1 MEDKV
6 FCSDILDA
14 LTQDF
19 FARKGNPIEEPAHVE
34 EIKVSC
40 HMKTI
45 VLTFSAQVTTFA
57 DRPGYERTSSS
68 LWKQREEYCASLIQK
83 AWKVRSIIVIK
94 HFGCPDFNFS
104 WIAGAQKQSHR
115 CHSEQGDFFYFFFL
129 KLNSCPT
136 GGGASHF
143 RR

>member
-34 EIKVSC
+34 EIKVN
-40 HMKTI
+40 HPDPPDLDGLWWFLKG
-45 VLTFSAQVTTFA
+45 VDYLTLMNFYSRGHQVTTFA

-83 AWKVRSIIVIK
+83 AWKVHNQTIHTTEMV
-94 HFGCPDFNFS
+94 
-104 WIAGAQKQSHR
+104 
-115 CHSEQGDFFYFFFL
+115 
-129 KLNSCPT
+129 
-136 GGGASHF
+136 
-143 RR
+143 

>member
-34 EIKVSC
+34 EIKVE
-40 HMKTI
+40 MKTLNSSSQKNVG
-45 VLTFSAQVTTFA
+45 VLPNLMTLLYQVTTFA

-83 AWKVRSIIVIK
+83 AWKVKSSIVLFI
-94 HFGCPDFNFS
+94 
-104 WIAGAQKQSHR
+104 
-115 CHSEQGDFFYFFFL
+115 
-129 KLNSCPT
+129 
-136 GGGASHF
+136 
-143 RR
+143 

>member
-1 MEDKV
+1 MLFPGEIMEDKV

-34 EIKVSC
+34 EIKVSGN
-40 HMKTI
+40 MMRTI
-45 VLTFSAQVTTFA
+45 DLTFLPLPLPMLTFLPNYQVTTFA

-83 AWKVRSIIVIK
+83 AWKVR
-94 HFGCPDFNFS
+94 
-104 WIAGAQKQSHR
+104 
-115 CHSEQGDFFYFFFL
+115 
-129 KLNSCPT
+129 NS
-136 GGGASHF
+136 
-143 RR
+143 

>member
-34 EIKVSC
+34 EIKASR

-45 VLTFSAQVTTFA
+45 VLTFSDQVTTFA

-83 AWKVRSIIVIK
+83 AWKVHNQTIHTTQMV
-94 HFGCPDFNFS
+94 
-104 WIAGAQKQSHR
+104 
-115 CHSEQGDFFYFFFL
+115 
-129 KLNSCPT
+129 
-136 GGGASHF
+136 
-143 RR
+143 

>member
-34 EIKVSC
+34 EIKVSD

-45 VLTFSAQVTTFA
+45 VLTFF
-57 DRPGYERTSSS
+57 
-68 LWKQREEYCASLIQK
+68 
-83 AWKVRSIIVIK
+83 
-94 HFGCPDFNFS
+94 
-104 WIAGAQKQSHR
+104 
-115 CHSEQGDFFYFFFL
+115 
-129 KLNSCPT
+129 
-136 GGGASHF
+136 
-143 RR
+143 

>member
-34 EIKVSC
+34 EIKVNNR
-40 HMKTI
+40 MKTI
-45 VLTFSAQVTTFA
+45 VLISLCRQVTAFA

-83 AWKVRSIIVIK
+83 AWKVRSTLSIIE
-94 HFGCPDFNFS
+94 F
-104 WIAGAQKQSHR
+104 
-115 CHSEQGDFFYFFFL
+115 ETL
-129 KLNSCPT
+129 
-136 GGGASHF
+136 
-143 RR
+143 

>member
-34 EIKVSC
+34 EIKVNNR
-40 HMKTI
+40 MKTI
-45 VLTFSAQVTTFA
+45 VLISLCRQVTTFA

-68 LWKQREEYCASLIQK
+68 LWKQREECCASLIQK
-83 AWKVRSIIVIK
+83 AWKVRSTLSIIEFK
-94 HFGCPDFNFS
+94 T
-104 WIAGAQKQSHR
+104 
-115 CHSEQGDFFYFFFL
+115 L
-129 KLNSCPT
+129 
-136 GGGASHF
+136 
-143 RR
+143 

>member
-34 EIKVSC
+34 EIKVNNR
-40 HMKTI
+40 MKTI
-45 VLTFSAQVTTFA
+45 VLISFCRQVTTFA

-83 AWKVRSIIVIK
+83 AWKVRSTLSIIEFK
-94 HFGCPDFNFS
+94 T
-104 WIAGAQKQSHR
+104 
-115 CHSEQGDFFYFFFL
+115 L
-129 KLNSCPT
+129 
-136 GGGASHF
+136 
-143 RR
+143 

>member
-34 EIKVSC
+34 EIKASR

-45 VLTFSAQVTTFA
+45 VLTFF
-57 DRPGYERTSSS
+57 RPGDNVCGSSW
-68 LWKQREEYCASLIQK
+68 LRANLVIVVETARGILRIAHTEGLEGLIQK
-83 AWKVRSIIVIK
+83 TLQEFEI
-94 HFGCPDFNFS
+94 
-104 WIAGAQKQSHR
+104 Q
-115 CHSEQGDFFYFFFL
+115 
-129 KLNSCPT
+129 
-136 GGGASHF
+136 
-143 RR
+143 

>member
-34 EIKVSC
+34 EIKVE
-40 HMKTI
+40 MKTQK
-45 VLTFSAQVTTFA
+45 VWFTKNGWDLAKLDDSFTQVTTFA

-83 AWKVRSIIVIK
+83 AWKVKPNIVLFI
-94 HFGCPDFNFS
+94 
-104 WIAGAQKQSHR
+104 
-115 CHSEQGDFFYFFFL
+115 
-129 KLNSCPT
+129 
-136 GGGASHF
+136 
-143 RR
+143 

>member
-34 EIKVSC
+34 EIKVSDIIL
-40 HMKTI
+40 KII
-45 VLTFSAQVTTFA
+45 VLSFIADQVTTFA

-83 AWKVRSIIVIK
+83 AWKVRSAII
-94 HFGCPDFNFS
+94 
-104 WIAGAQKQSHR
+104 
-115 CHSEQGDFFYFFFL
+115 
-129 KLNSCPT
+129 
-136 GGGASHF
+136 
-143 RR
+143 

>member
-34 EIKVSC
+34 EIKVSGN
-40 HMKTI
+40 MMRTI
-45 VLTFSAQVTTFA
+45 DLTFLPLPLPMLTFFPNNQVTTFA

-83 AWKVRSIIVIK
+83 AWKV
-94 HFGCPDFNFS
+94 
-104 WIAGAQKQSHR
+104 
-115 CHSEQGDFFYFFFL
+115 
-129 KLNSCPT
+129 
-136 GGGASHF
+136 
-143 RR
+143 